1 MKSFIANIIWSI
13 CRISP
18 EAGNR
23 VMDLSQKL
31 YDFAMYNHTN

>member
-1 MKSFIANIIWSI
+1 MKTFIANIIWNI

-18 EAGNR
+18 ASGNR
-23 VMDLSQKL
+23 VMDFSQKL